1 MQLNNTYNFLCK
13 LKFNNNRPWFK
24 ENNDEYQAAKSEFAD
39 FINELIPRLKAI
51 DASINVS
58 NAKECMYRIHRD
70 ARFSKNKEPYKTN
83 FGASITM
90 DGRKSGNAGYY
101 IHLEPD
107 NSFLG
112 GGIYQP
118 ESSVLKAIRTDIFQ
132 DATALKKI
140 VKASKFKKYFDT
152 LQGTKLK
159 TAPRGF
165 PKDFVD
171 VELLRYKNY
180 ISIRKIDD
188 EFWFEGDV
196 MDNIIE
202 IFKVQSKLNGYLN
215 GIIGKSSQE

>member
-1 MQLNNTYNFLCK
+1 MKLNTAYEFLCK

-39 FINELIPRLKAI
+39 FIDTLIPQLKAI
-51 DASINVS
+51 DNSINI
-58 NAKECMYRIHRD
+58 NTAKECMYRIHRD

-83 FGASITM
+83 FGASITK

-101 IHLEPD
+101 LHLEPD

-112 GGIYQP
+112 GGIYHP
-118 ESSVLKAIRTDIFQ
+118 ESTVLKAIRTNIFQ
-132 DATALKKI
+132 DASELKKI
-140 VKASKFKKYFDT
+140 VNAPKFKKYFDV
-152 LQGTKLK
+152 LHGAKLK

-165 PKDFVD
+165 PKDFAD

-180 ISIRKIDD
+180 VSICKIDD

-196 MDNIIE
+196 IENILDV
-202 IFKVQSKLNGYLN
+202 FKVQAKLNGYLN
-215 GIIGKSSQE
+215 EIIGKEI